1 MSTVPA
7 VSTVDSR
14 EWRKSSRSTA
24 ATNANCVEVARAG
37 GSVGVRDSKNPATPL
52 SFPAARWAA
61 FLRGVRS

>member
-1 MSTVPA
+1 M
-7 VSTVDSR
+7 STVDSG